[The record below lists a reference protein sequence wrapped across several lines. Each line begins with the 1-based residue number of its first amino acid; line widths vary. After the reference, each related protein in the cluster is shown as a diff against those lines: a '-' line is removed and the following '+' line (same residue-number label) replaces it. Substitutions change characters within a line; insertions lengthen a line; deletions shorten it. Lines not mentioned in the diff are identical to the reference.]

1 MFGRGGPDR
10 GSTVAEAT
18 FLEVRD
24 VWKAFGGLQ
33 AVAGV
38 SLALSRGE
46 VRALIGPNGAGKTT
60 LLNLLTGQLSCDS
73 GVVLFKGNPLTG
85 LPPERIWRRG
95 VSRTF
100 QITATFG
107 SLTVLEN
114 VQVAILSHKGRS
126 RDLFSRAERLMR
138 EPAMGLLEMVG
149 LEDQADKVCAAL
161 AFGDLKRL
169 ELCIALANGPELLV
183 LDEPTAGMAPQ
194 ERMDLMALAARIV
207 RDRGVTL
214 LFTEHDMDVV
224 FAAAERIS
232 VMHQGRLIAE
242 GPPHA
247 VRSDPR
253 VQEVY
258 LGGAADPG
266 TRDAGEAPCSK

>member
-1 MFGRGGPDR
+1 M
-10 GSTVAEAT
+10 AERAL
-18 FLEVRD
+18 LEVRD
-24 VWKAFGGLQ
+24 VRKAFGGVQ

-38 SLALSRGE
+38 SLALFRGE

-60 LLNLLTGQLSCDS
+60 LLNLLTGQLSCDG
-73 GVVLFKGNPLTG
+73 GVVLFKGDRLNG
-85 LPPERIWRRG
+85 LSPERIWRRG
-95 VSRTF
+95 ISRTF
-100 QITATFG
+100 QITATFT

-114 VQVAILSHKGRS
+114 VQVAILSHQGRS
-126 RDLFSRAERLMR
+126 RDFFSRAARLLR
-138 EPAMGLLEMVG
+138 DPAMGFLKMVG
-149 LEDQADKVCAAL
+149 LEDQADKVCATL

-194 ERMDLMALAARIV
+194 ERLDLMALTAGIV
-207 RDRGVTL
+207 RDRGIAL

-224 FAAAERIS
+224 FAAAQRIT

-242 GPPHA
+242 GAPHA
-247 VRSDPR
+247 VRNDPK

-258 LGGAADPG
+258 LGGPVDSQPG
-266 TRDAGEAPCSK
+266 NPGEMPCSR